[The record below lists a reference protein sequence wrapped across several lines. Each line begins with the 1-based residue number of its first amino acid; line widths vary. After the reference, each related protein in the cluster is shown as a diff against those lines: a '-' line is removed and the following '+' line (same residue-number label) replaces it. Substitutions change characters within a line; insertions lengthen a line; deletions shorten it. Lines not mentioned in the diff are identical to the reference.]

1 MAEFELSP
9 LNINFENLT
18 VELIIEILNKPA
30 TGGDL
35 NFVRINK
42 ARNFLSLWPQ
52 TVEIIVKIRSKA

>member
-35 NFVRINK
+35 NFVRIIK
-42 ARNFLSLWPQ
+42 R
-52 TVEIIVKIRSKA
+52 EIF

>member
-9 LNINFENLT
+9 LKINFENLT

-35 NFVRINK
+35 NFVRIIK
-42 ARNFLSLWPQ
+42 R
-52 TVEIIVKIRSKA
+52 EIF